1 MQHINAKKWV
11 GTVQHRFNYIDASS
25 KELKLL
31 ICACA
36 YTVSGYFAQMPEVE
50 HMY

>member
-1 MQHINAKKWV
+1 MQDINAKKCV
-11 GTVQHRFNYIDASS
+11 GTVRHCFNHVDASS